1 MRDLQHAPP
10 APWHTEGQA
19 MTARQKRERLAMQAA
34 TVWHMAELRLTLNEI
49 AAGMELPRHRVWEL
63 LELHQRRRRARR

>member
-1 MRDLQHAPP
+1 
-10 APWHTEGQA
+10 